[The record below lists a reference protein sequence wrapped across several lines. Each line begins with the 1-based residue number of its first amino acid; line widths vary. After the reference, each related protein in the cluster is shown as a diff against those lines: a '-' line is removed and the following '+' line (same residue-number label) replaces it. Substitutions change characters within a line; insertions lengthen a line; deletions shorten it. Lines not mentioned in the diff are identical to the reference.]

1 MKRREFITLLGSGAA
16 AWPLTARAQLPST
29 ATPVV
34 TLINARRADIGSA
47 FAAEFRKGLSE
58 TGFAESDVRVEYHW
72 LDGHYEELPSI
83 INDAVKRAVAVIATL
98 AVLPQHSPPK
108 LARQR
113 SRLCS
118 ASLKIR
124 WRSA

>member
-1 MKRREFITLLGSGAA
+1 M
-16 AWPLTARAQLPST
+16 
-29 ATPVV
+29 V
-34 TLINARRADIGSA
+34 TLINARRADTGSA

-83 INDAVKRAVAVIATL
+83 INDAVRRVVAVIATPGSTPAAL
-98 AVLPQHSPPK
+98 AAESWHGNDPDTVFGV
-108 LARQR
+108 AE
-113 SRLCS
+113 
-118 ASLKIR
+118 IR